1 MSSSPDPD
9 PEAAG
14 DTRAPLV
21 WTNILVFSL
30 TMLAALVVVPWYGF
44 TRDYGTAAWVAF
56 LMLLCLSE
64 LAVTA
69 GYHRLWAHRAYE
81 AHWSVRFV
89 YLVFGTLAL
98 QNSVLVWASN
108 HRTHHNFVDNNERD
122 PYSAKRGFWFSHIG
136 WMLRDYPS
144 GRTDFANARDLQR
157 DPLLSFQHRYYV
169 PLAVTAN
176 VGLPLLLGWLA
187 GDLWGVFLLG
197 GVLRLVV
204 SHHLTFFINS
214 LAHIWGNQ
222 PYTDR
227 NTARDNG
234 MLAVL
239 TFGEGYHN
247 FHHLYGSDYRNG
259 VRWWQ
264 WDPTKWLIGTLA
276 ALGLARNLKRIPD
289 VLIQRAR
296 LTMQL
301 QRLEQKLAQART
313 RWHLP
318 DIERLREQ
326 LASEYQALTTLVG
339 EWSKAREA
347 WLERTRDG
355 LAERWERT
363 RFRRYTREVLGNMRQ
378 LRRRLAMLQ
387 AQLQPIQA

>member
-1 MSSSPDPD
+1 MTTT
-9 PEAAG
+9 
-14 DTRAPLV
+14 TRTLPPLV
-21 WTNILVFSL
+21 WTNVLVFTL
-30 TMLAALVVVPWYGF
+30 TMLGATVLVPWYGIVHG
-44 TRDYGTAAWVAF
+44 YGLAAWVSFVA
-56 LMLLCLSE
+56 LLCLNE
-64 LAVTA
+64 LSVTA
-69 GYHRLWAHRAYE
+69 GYHRLWAHRAYD
-81 AHWSVRFV
+81 AHWSVRLA
-89 YLVFGTLAL
+89 YLVFGTMAL

-108 HRTHHNFVDNNERD
+108 HRSHHSFVDDNDRD
-122 PYSAKRGFWFSHIG
+122 PYSAKRGFWYSHIG

-144 GRTDFANARDLQR
+144 GHTTFANARDLQR
-157 DPLLSFQHRYYV
+157 DPMLVFQQRYYV
-169 PLAVTAN
+169 PLALATN
-176 VGLPLLLGWLA
+176 FGLPLLAGWLA

-204 SHHLTFFINS
+204 SHHFTFFINS

-234 MLAVL
+234 LLAVL

-264 WDPTKWLIGTLA
+264 WDPTKWLISSLA
-276 ALGLARNLKRIPD
+276 ALGLARNLKRVPD
-289 VLIQRAR
+289 VMIQRAR

-301 QRLEQKLAQART
+301 QRLEARLSQAPS

-318 DIERLREQ
+318 DIDRLRAQ
-326 LASEYQALTTLVG
+326 LAGEYQALATLVG
-339 EWSKAREA
+339 DWSKAREA
-347 WLERTRDG
+347 WVERTRAG

-363 RFRRYTREVLGNMRQ
+363 SFRRQTREVLGNMRQ

-387 AQLQPIQA
+387 AQLQTA